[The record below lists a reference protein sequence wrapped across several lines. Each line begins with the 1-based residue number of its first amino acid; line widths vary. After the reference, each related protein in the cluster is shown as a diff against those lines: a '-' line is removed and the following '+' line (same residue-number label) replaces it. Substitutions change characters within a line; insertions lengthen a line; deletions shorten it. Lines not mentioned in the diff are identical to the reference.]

1 MGRDEIFLL
10 EEELGQLTVKSLLVV
25 RGYNLTLLCLGINEC
40 NGILTDIRDMSED
53 ELLYSLAFKTESNL
67 LGKESLKFDLF
78 TKKLMKQCSYISV
91 SDVVDGV
98 DSKFCKDGSTTQ
110 VSTAVHQ
117 LEEEMGSEEFLAELE
132 TNVLVHNLRDYG
144 DFRVPPFKEAKLQ
157 QMDHDG
163 LMTAAERLNM
173 ETDGC
178 QSGFVRA
185 MEGKSQKGKK
195 VRRER

>member
-1 MGRDEIFLL
+1 
-10 EEELGQLTVKSLLVV
+10 
-25 RGYNLTLLCLGINEC
+25 
-40 NGILTDIRDMSED
+40 
-53 ELLYSLAFKTESNL
+53 
-67 LGKESLKFDLF
+67 
-78 TKKLMKQCSYISV
+78 MKQCFYIGV
-91 SDVVDGV
+91 GNVIDGV
-98 DSKFCKDGSTTQ
+98 DIKFCKDGSTTQ

-117 LEEEMGSEEFLAELE
+117 LEEEVGSEEFLAELE
-132 TNVLVHNLRDYG
+132 TNDLVHNLRDYD

-163 LMTAAERLNM
+163 LMTVAERLNM

-178 QSGFVRA
+178 QSGFVRP